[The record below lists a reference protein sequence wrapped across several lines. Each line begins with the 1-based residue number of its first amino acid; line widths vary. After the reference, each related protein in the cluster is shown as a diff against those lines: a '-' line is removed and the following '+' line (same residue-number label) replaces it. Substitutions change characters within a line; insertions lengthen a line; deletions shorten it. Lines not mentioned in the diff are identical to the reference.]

1 MNAGTKLKET
11 PHRGVSFNLIPLS
24 EVLAWR
30 AVFYRVFLD
39 KRRYSGYNQTVETSK
54 GDGGDAPPVYAK
66 MKRKIMNAVG
76 DILLIMVAFSLT
88 DWITLHVLNT
98 EKWWAELP
106 VYLAMYAM
114 LAAVRWLMR
123 RAWRRLTKHTDTN
136 NNETD
141 KE

>member
-1 MNAGTKLKET
+1 
-11 PHRGVSFNLIPLS
+11 
-24 EVLAWR
+24 
-30 AVFYRVFLD
+30 
-39 KRRYSGYNQTVETSK
+39 
-54 GDGGDAPPVYAK
+54 

-76 DILLIMVAFSLT
+76 DILFIMVAFSLT

-98 EKWWAELP
+98 EKWWAELL